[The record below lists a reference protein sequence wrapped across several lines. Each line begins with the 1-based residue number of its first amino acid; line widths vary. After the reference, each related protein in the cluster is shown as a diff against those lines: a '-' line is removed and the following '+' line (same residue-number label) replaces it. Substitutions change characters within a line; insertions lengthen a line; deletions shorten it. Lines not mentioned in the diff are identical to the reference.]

1 MSLCE
6 PLTSVPASQSAAVV
20 MNSPGLNRRAIRQVL
35 NRALGAP
42 AELDAFLIDYFQDIY
57 RLTSDGM
64 NRDVKLNLLLWNTEE
79 DLLRAQVEQSFP
91 QQVQAVRALLGER
104 AYSLELPTDEPRKRF
119 VVILSATIE
128 EADRHKITALLGHLR
143 LHTSDAEL
151 TIEAVE
157 SGSVI
162 LICTATDE
170 AFHLLFEEFVVGKL
184 PRLLDVPVLDVY
196 PAHLPPWRTRPAAPD
211 PADRRA
217 EEWKAASRSRP
228 TEFDPE
234 RNAQTLRIRRKSP
247 LLLYGVLSFSLT
259 VGLGLLLLGLAFP
272 HPFGRRSDWTAQSLK
287 AATRKG
293 GQPELKLPPMMMRDA
308 PVAVAALNV
317 EPSAK
322 AAQADDDDE
331 TVHPTEPSVLAQAP
345 PDAASVSAEEE
356 EPAPSVVPAPAP
368 RREPAASIDSAS
380 DVEPAPAGSN
390 VTSSRH
396 HSTAHTTHRAH
407 AAKEEF
413 RISSFC
419 NGQVPCLTE
428 QVAVLM
434 KVCLKNVKQADI
446 DARPESAIVLKKI
459 GDRYFPYNHYQN
471 EQVRN
476 RITQICTCVQEE
488 LADNQPDLSRWPV
501 HIWILPGS

>member
-6 PLTSVPASQSAAVV
+6 PLASFTASQSADVV
-20 MNSPGLNRRAIRQVL
+20 LNAPALNRRAIRQVL

-42 AELDAFLIDYFQDIY
+42 AELDAFLIDYFPDIY

-79 DLLRAQVEQSFP
+79 DLLRTQVEQSFP
-91 QQVQAVRALLGER
+91 QQVTEVRALLGER
-104 AYSLELPTDEPRKRF
+104 AYSLELPNDEPRKRF

-128 EADRHKITALLGHLR
+128 ETDRHKITALLGHLR

-184 PRLLDVPVLDVY
+184 PRLLDFPVLDLY
-196 PAHLPPWRTRPAAPD
+196 PAHLPPRRTRQPAPD

-247 LLLYGVLSFSLT
+247 LHLYAALSFSLT
-259 VGLGLLLLGLAFP
+259 VGLGLLVLGLAGP
-272 HPFGRRSDWTAQSLK
+272 HPFGRRSDWTAQSQK
-287 AATRKG
+287 ATRKG
-293 GQPELKLPPMMMRDA
+293 GQPEQKLPPMVMRDA

-317 EPSAK
+317 APSAK

-356 EPAPSVVPAPAP
+356 EPAPSVVPAPEP

-380 DVEPAPAGSN
+380 DVEPAPARKP
-390 VTSSRH
+390 TKRH
-396 HSTAHTTHRAH
+396 HTPSPVSHGAH

-413 RISSFC
+413 QISSFC

-428 QVAVLM
+428 QVTVLM

-446 DARPESAIVLKKI
+446 DARLESAIVLKKI
-459 GDRYFPYNHYQN
+459 GVRYFPYNHYQN

-488 LADNQPDLSRWPV
+488 LADKQPDLSRWPV